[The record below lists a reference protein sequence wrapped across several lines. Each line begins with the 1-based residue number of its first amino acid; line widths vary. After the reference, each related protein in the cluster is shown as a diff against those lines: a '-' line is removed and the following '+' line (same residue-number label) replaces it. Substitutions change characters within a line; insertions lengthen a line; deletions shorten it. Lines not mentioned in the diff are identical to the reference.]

1 MSKKEKNK
9 EATPLAIVGIGCL
22 FPKADNPQEYW
33 TNIREGVDAITD
45 IPDSHWNPSDYF
57 DEDKTAPDM
66 TYAKRGGFI
75 NAQDFNPLLYGLSPN
90 NIEATDTTQLLG
102 MVATRQALIDA
113 NYSTAKDAGD
123 GREFNR
129 DRTSVIMGV
138 TSTLELVIP
147 LGARLGHP
155 IWRKALADAGV
166 DAETAEDVVERI
178 ADGYVPWQENSFPG
192 LLGNVAA
199 GRIANRFD
207 LGGTNC
213 VVDAACA
220 SSLSALHLAAME
232 LASGRID
239 MAITGGADTFN
250 DIFMYMCFSKTPA
263 LSPTGNSR
271 PFAKEGDGTI
281 LGEGIGSVILKRLDD
296 AKRDNDKIYAVLK
309 GIGSSS
315 DGRGNAIYAPS
326 SSGQTKALRNAYYEA
341 GVTPRSIELVEAHGT
356 GTSVGDAVEA
366 TALNDVY
373 DQDNQSNEEETW
385 CAIGSVKS
393 MIGHTKAAAGV
404 AGLIKTAMALKHKVL
419 PPSIKVDE
427 PLDIINPG
435 SAPLYLNTVKRPWL
449 KTLDTPRRAA
459 LSALGF
465 GGSNFHCVLEEAEE
479 AKTEIEW
486 DGQVLIIAL
495 SADSKEELIKQLP
508 DSSVISSWDEL
519 RFFAYDSC
527 QSFNKDAAH
536 RLTIVIENDAGKTK
550 EDRDTFFADIKKQLS
565 SSSDTSWQ
573 RPDGVTYSAKK
584 TNGRVAFVF
593 PGQGSQYTG
602 MCRDLACQFPQFF
615 NVLEQANNLFIEATG
630 KESLK
635 KESLGDVLYPI
646 PVFSKADKKQQE
658 EILRQTEN
666 AQPAIGAVS
675 LGALNVLKHF
685 SIDADVT
692 IGHSYGELTALYA
705 AGCYDENAF
714 FRLSRIRGELMG
726 QGEGDRGSMLAVVAP
741 YDQVKTLLRENDVDL
756 VLANHNSPTQVV
768 LSGASDQIDAFAKVA
783 KEKKI
788 RAIKLP
794 VAAAFHSS
802 FVADAAKPF
811 AKALVDIQFN
821 KTQIPVLSNTTTE
834 AYPDGID
841 SAKKILAEQL
851 ANPVRFVEQVEK
863 LYETGVDTFIEIGPG
878 KTLTGLINSILEGKK
893 ITAVGTDISV
903 GKKQGQYDLALVL
916 ASLAANGKELDIT
929 KWDEACAAIERPD
942 KNAKPAMTIAISG
955 ANYTMPRKAKPPRK
969 ISEKVPEKILGNATN
984 KTEQEQQSK
993 VNTMTNVK
1001 DVSSNQQQQVSSN
1014 TNAVAT
1020 NNISYNASH
1029 NAQYNVS
1036 NDVLQAT
1043 QQSILALQKM
1053 QEQTARLHQQYLEGQ
1068 ETAQKSIQSL
1078 LEQQQRLMTGQPL
1091 VAAPVHQPV
1100 QQPVNAPVI
1109 NQEIK
1114 AEIKEPAPVIK
1125 EIQETIQAK
1134 PVQNE
1139 STDVDIDNLLLKVV
1153 SEKTGYPLEMLSLDM
1168 SLDTDLGIDSIKR
1181 VEILSALQEQLP
1193 WSQSVNPEELGTFQF
1208 LQHIVEFI
1216 AAGRPVGAS
1225 APTTSIQ
1232 QTTNQIDDGFADTLL
1247 EIVSEKTGYPIEMLE
1262 LDMNLDSD
1270 LGIDS
1275 IKRVEILSALQEAM
1289 PELPTISPDELSQLQ
1304 TLRSIT
1310 ELFVNESSVAVAS
1323 TTTVNEASV
1332 SATNITSDFAN
1343 TLLDVVADKTGY
1355 PVDMLSLEMNLDSDL
1370 GIDSIK
1376 RVEILSAIQEQMP
1389 DLPSV
1394 SPDEMAALQTLQSIV
1409 DIFNVSEVNQQTS
1422 QPKTSQPGQTQSASG
1437 LSNLSEVLLE
1447 VVADKTGYPSE
1458 MLNLDMNLD
1467 SDLGIDSIKRV
1478 EILSALQDKLP
1489 DLPTV
1494 SADDLAALQTLQQII
1509 EYMDE
1514 QTVGISES
1522 VKEVVNVTQES
1533 DSVEPEESNIIRS
1546 IVKLVECE
1554 QEGRKKIDF
1563 NKDKEIWITKD
1574 NAGLAVKLAVLLT
1587 CKGYKAKAVST
1598 DQKANN
1604 KLGALIL
1611 CANAEAD
1618 KQHLFDSFALVQ
1630 RCADSLKKSKGILVS
1645 ITTLGGSFGFEGIS
1659 ENSSIQAGLYGIVKT
1674 ADKEWS
1680 DVHCKSIDINT
1691 KTSSLDLIGKE
1702 LFLQG
1707 PLEVAITDNIKQLV
1721 LVDEEVSSEK
1731 TARLNKDDFIVITG
1745 GARGVTA
1752 EVAVKLAETYQCK
1765 LLLLGRSPEPED
1777 EPNWLAE
1784 LTDEAAIKKAVMEHS
1799 EEKLTPAELQKQYQS
1814 ILANREVRTTLQRIN
1829 RTGAS
1834 VQYAS
1839 VDVTDANVLMTA
1851 IDLARTEF
1859 GNVSG
1864 FVHAAGVLADKFIED
1879 KTEEQFNR
1887 VYSTKVEGLQ
1897 NLLSATENDDLKL
1910 ILFFSSTTARLGRKG
1925 QVDYASA
1932 NEILNKQATL
1942 ENQKRKNCKVLS
1954 VNWGPW
1960 DGGMVTPVLKKLFKE
1975 EGVGVIGLNA
1985 GAEYLI
1991 NEIESDG
1998 PVETVV
2004 LGEAENLLE
2013 KIPLNKNSYEAASS
2027 ANSEMSLS
2035 FERELTVET
2044 HPFLKSH
2051 VMNGQAVLP
2060 AAVILEWF
2068 AHGALHLNPGMQFH
2082 GFDNF
2087 RVLKGVT
2094 LSTDE
2099 SVSLKILAGETIHQA
2114 DVSLVPVELRSGEI
2128 LHASAV
2134 IVLADGYETN
2144 VLAQLKEVSG
2154 EYKYQQA
2161 EYYNNGQLFHGQ
2173 DLQGVKQVLA
2183 CNDQGIVATAN
2194 PAPKPS
2200 SWMKQAIRSNWLTDP
2215 LVMDSAFQIMILWSF
2230 EQSGIGSLPTA
2241 IASYRQ
2247 YKRSFPKES
2256 VKINTVVNEYTDHR
2270 ANAAIEFLDNKGELI
2285 ALIDG
2290 YECVR
2295 DKSLESAFSKNSLS
2309 QKVV

>member
-1 MSKKEKNK
+1 MPNKKKNK
-9 EATPLAIVGIGCL
+9 ETIPLAIVGIGCL

-45 IPDSHWNPSDYF
+45 IPESHWNPSDYF
-57 DEDKTAPDM
+57 HEDKTTPDM

-102 MVATRQALIDA
+102 MVATRQALLDA

-123 GREFNR
+123 GREFDR

-138 TSTLELVIP
+138 TGTLELVIP

-207 LGGTNC
+207 FGGTNC

-232 LASGRID
+232 LTSGRID

-326 SSGQTKALRNAYYEA
+326 SAGQTKALRNAYYEA
-341 GVTPRSIELVEAHGT
+341 GVTPRSVELVEAHGT

-366 TALNDVY
+366 TALNGVY
-373 DQDNQSNEEETW
+373 SQGNQGETW

-393 MIGHTKAAAGV
+393 MIGHTKAAAGI

-479 AKTEIEW
+479 TKTDIEW

-495 SADSKEELIKQLP
+495 SADSKEDIVKQLP
-508 DSSVISSWDEL
+508 DSSVISSWNEL
-519 RFFAYDSC
+519 RFFAYDTC
-527 QSFNKDAAH
+527 QRFNKDAAH
-536 RLTIVIENDAGKTK
+536 RLTIVVENDTGKTK
-550 EDRDTFFADIKKQLS
+550 QDRETFFAGIKKQLTS
-565 SSSDTSWQ
+565 SSETSWQ
-573 RPDGVTYSAKK
+573 RPDGVTYSAEK
-584 TNGRVAFVF
+584 TNGKVAFVF

-615 NVLEQANNLFIEATG
+615 TVLEQANNLFIEATG
-630 KESLK
+630 N
-635 KESLGDVLYPI
+635 ESLGDILYPI
-646 PVFSKADKKQQE
+646 PVFSKADQKQQE
-658 EILRQTEN
+658 ETLRQTQN
-666 AQPAIGAVS
+666 AQPAIGTVS

-685 SIDADVT
+685 SIDADAT

-705 AGCYDENAF
+705 AGCYDDAAF

-726 QGEGDRGSMLAVVAP
+726 RGEGDRGSMLAVVAP
-741 YDQVKTLLRENDVDL
+741 YEQVKTLLKENNIDL

-783 KEKKI
+783 KAEKI

-811 AKALVDIQFN
+811 AKALLDIQFN
-821 KTQIPVLSNTTTE
+821 KTQIPILSNTTTE

-851 ANPVRFVEQVEK
+851 ANPVRFVEQIEK
-863 LYETGVDTFIEIGPG
+863 LHESGVDTFIEIGPG

-893 ITAVGTDISV
+893 ITAIATDASV

-916 ASLAANGKELDIT
+916 ASLAANGKELDIA
-929 KWDEACAAIERPD
+929 KWDEACAVIKRPD
-942 KNAKPAMTIAISG
+942 KNAKQVMTIAING
-955 ANYTMPRKAKPPRK
+955 ANYTMPREAKPPRE
-969 ISEKVPEKILGNATN
+969 IPEKIHSKTLGNTAN
-984 KTEQEQQSK
+984 KIEQAQQSK

-1001 DVSSNQQQQVSSN
+1001 DTSSNQQQQVSSN
-1014 TNAVAT
+1014 SNAAAT
-1020 NNISYNASH
+1020 NNAS
-1029 NAQYNVS
+1029 YNVS
-1036 NDVLQAT
+1036 SDVLQAT

-1078 LEQQQRLMTGQPL
+1078 LEQQQRIMAGQPL
-1091 VAAPVHQPV
+1091 VATPIQQPV
-1100 QQPVNAPVI
+1100 NQQTAQPVVQVNAPVI

-1114 AEIKEPAPVIK
+1114 PEVKAEIKESAPVIK

-1139 STDVDIDNLLLKVV
+1139 STDFDIDNLLLKVV

-1216 AAGRPVGAS
+1216 AAGRPVGVATNVAVES
-1225 APTTSIQ
+1225 DTATTQ
-1232 QTTNQIDDGFADTLL
+1232 VDDNFSNTLL

-1275 IKRVEILSALQEAM
+1275 IKRVEILSALQEAI
-1289 PELPTISPDELSQLQ
+1289 PELPTVSPDELGQLQ

-1310 ELFVNESSVAVAS
+1310 ELFVNESSVAVVS
-1323 TTTVNEASV
+1323 TTTVNAAPANEV
-1332 SATNITSDFAN
+1332 SASTTNVISGFAD
-1343 TLLDVVADKTGY
+1343 TLLEVVAEKTGY
-1355 PVDMLSLEMNLDSDL
+1355 PVEMLSLEMNLDSDL

-1394 SPDEMAALQTLQSIV
+1394 SPDDMAALQTLQSIV
-1409 DIFNVSEVNQQTS
+1409 DIFNASEINQQTS
-1422 QPKTSQPGQTQSASG
+1422 TPTQTQSTSDI
-1437 LSNLSEVLLE
+1437 SNLSEVLLE
-1447 VVADKTGYPSE
+1447 VVADKTGYPTE
-1458 MLNLDMNLD
+1458 MLNLEMNLD

-1478 EILSALQDKLP
+1478 EILSALQDKMP
-1489 DLPTV
+1489 DLPMV

-1509 EYMDE
+1509 EYMNE
-1514 QTVGISES
+1514 QTIGACET
-1522 VKEVVNVTQES
+1522 VKEVVNATQEN
-1533 DSVEPEESNIIRS
+1533 DSVVLKEESNIIRS

-1554 QEGRKKIDF
+1554 REGRKQIDF

-1574 NAGLAVKLAVLLT
+1574 NAGLAIKLAVLLK
-1587 CKGYKAKAVST
+1587 CKGYKTKVVST

-1611 CANAEAD
+1611 CAIDEAD
-1618 KQHLFDSFALVQ
+1618 RQYLFDCFAIVQ
-1630 RCADSLKKSKGILVS
+1630 RCADSLKKSKGILAC
-1645 ITTLGGSFGFEGIS
+1645 ITTLGGSFSFDGMS
-1659 ENSSIQAGLYGIVKT
+1659 ENSPVQAGLYGIVKT

-1680 DVHCKSIDINT
+1680 DVHCKSIDINPET
-1691 KTSSLDLIGKE
+1691 LSLNLIE
-1702 LFLQG
+1702 QALFLQG
-1707 PLEVAITDNIKQLV
+1707 PLEVAVTDNLKQLV
-1721 LVDEEVSSEK
+1721 LVDEEISSEK
-1731 TARLNKDDFIVITG
+1731 TSRLNKDDFIVITG

-1765 LLLLGRSPEPED
+1765 LLLLGRSSEPED
-1777 EPNWLAE
+1777 EPNWLAG
-1784 LTDEAAIKKAVMEHS
+1784 LTDEAAIKKAIMEHT
-1799 EEKLTPAELQKQYQS
+1799 EKKLTPTNLQKQYQS
-1814 ILANREVRTTLQRIN
+1814 ILANREVRTTLHRISK
-1829 RTGAS
+1829 TGANA
-1834 VQYAS
+1834 QYAS
-1839 VDVTDANVLMTA
+1839 VDVTDASALMTA
-1851 IDLARTEF
+1851 IDLARIEL

-1897 NLLSATENDDLKL
+1897 NLLSATESDNLKL
-1910 ILFFSSTTARLGRKG
+1910 MLFFSSTTARLGRKG

-1932 NEILNKQATL
+1932 NEILNKQAAL
-1942 ENQKRKNCKVLS
+1942 ENQKRKDCKVLS

-1960 DGGMVTPVLKKLFKE
+1960 DGGMVTPALKKLFKE

-2004 LGEAENLLE
+2004 LGEAESLLE
-2013 KIPLNKNSYEAASS
+2013 KIPLNKNNYEAPSS
-2027 ANSEMSLS
+2027 KNTEMSVS

-2060 AAVILEWF
+2060 VALIIEWF

-2094 LSTDE
+2094 LNTEE
-2099 SVSLKILAGETIHQA
+2099 SISLKILAGETIHQA
-2114 DVSLVPVELRSGEI
+2114 DVSFVPVELRSEEM

-2134 IVLADGYETN
+2134 MVLADSYETN
-2144 VLAQLKEVSG
+2144 VLPQLKEVSG
-2154 EYKYQQA
+2154 EYKYQQV
-2161 EYYNNGQLFHGQ
+2161 EYYNNGLLFHGR
-2173 DLQGVKQVLA
+2173 DLQGIDEVIA
-2183 CNDQGIVATAN
+2183 CSNKGVVATVK
-2194 PAPKPS
+2194 PAPQPS

-2215 LVMDSAFQIMILWSF
+2215 LMMDSVFQIMILWSF
-2230 EQSGIGSLPTA
+2230 EEGGIGSLPTA

-2247 YKRSFPKES
+2247 YKRSFPKNV

-2285 ALIDG
+2285 ALIDD

-2295 DKSLESAFSKNSLS
+2295 DKSLQAAFSKNSLN
-2309 QKVV
+2309 QEVI